1 MLPLTYL
8 FLQHLPEDVRTILAG
23 ENIDDPCTLAQRAD
37 TLWLARSRVPMI
49 ARIHA
54 RQPPLKQNNYRQKTS
69 ALDQVGLC
77 FYHRRFGDKAHR
89 CVSPCNYAKNIPAGR
104 R

>member
-1 MLPLTYL
+1 
-8 FLQHLPEDVRTILAG
+8 
-23 ENIDDPCTLAQRAD
+23 
-37 TLWLARSRVPMI
+37 MI

-54 RQPPLKQNNYRQKTS
+54 RQPPPKQNNSRQQKS
-69 ALDQVGLC
+69 APGKVGLC

-89 CVSPCNYAKNIPAGR
+89 CVSPCNYAENLPAGR